1 MEILTSLGI
10 DPAVMLAQAV
20 NFFALLAILSFFV
33 YKPILKLLDERKE
46 RIAKAEEHAQLV
58 EDKLARVEELTQK
71 ELKKAQAKSQEI
83 INASKESAAQQ
94 GEELIANA
102 KEKVGKIVEEGRAV
116 IMKEKDDATKQ
127 IQTEVSRIV
136 ILATEKLLNREVQSS
151 DQEKFV
157 EEAAIE
163 IATMK

>member
-20 NFFALLAILSFFV
+20 NFFALLAILSFFI
-33 YKPILKLLDERKE
+33 YKPVLKLLDERKE

-94 GEELIANA
+94 GEELIVSA

-116 IMKEKDDATKQ
+116 IMKEKDDAAKQ
-127 IQTEVSRIV
+127 IQAEVSRIV
-136 ILATEKLLNREVQSS
+136 ILATEKLLNRELQSS

>member
-20 NFFALLAILSFFV
+20 NFFALLAILSFLV
-33 YKPILKLLDERKE
+33 YKPVLKLLDERKK

-71 ELKKAQAKSQEI
+71 ELKKAREKAHEI
-83 INASKESAAQQ
+83 INASKESATQQ
-94 GEELIANA
+94 NEELIANA

-116 IMKEKDDATKQ
+116 IAKEKSDAAKQ
-127 IQTEVSRIV
+127 IQAEVGEI
-136 ILATEKLLNREVQSS
+136 ILLATEKLLCREVRIE
-151 DQEKFV
+151 DQNKLI
-157 EEAAIE
+157 EEATTE
-163 IATMK
+163 ISTMK

>member
-20 NFFALLAILSFFV
+20 NFFALLAILTFFI
-33 YKPILKLLDERKE
+33 YRPILKLLDERKE

-71 ELKKAQAKSQEI
+71 ELRKAQEKSSEI
-83 INASKESAAQQ
+83 IAAAKESAIAS

-116 IMKEKDDATKQ
+116 IAKEKHDASRE
-127 IQTEVSRIV
+127 IQNQVGRIV
-136 ILATEKLLNREVQSS
+136 ILATEKLLRREVHAE
-151 DQEKFV
+151 DAGKLID
-157 EEAAIE
+157 EATTE
-163 IATMK
+163 ISTLK

>member
-20 NFFALLAILSFFV
+20 NFFALLAILSFFI
-33 YKPILKLLDERKE
+33 YKPVFKLLDERKD

-58 EDKLARVEELTQK
+58 EDKLARVEEMTQK
-71 ELKKAQAKSQEI
+71 EFRKAQEKSHEI
-83 INASKESAAQQ
+83 ITAAKDSATKQ
-94 GEELIANA
+94 GEEIVTMA

-116 IMKEKDDATKQ
+116 IAKEKNSAAKQ

-136 ILATEKLLNREVQSS
+136 ILATEKLLGREVDAKDQSKLV
-151 DQEKFV
+151 D
-157 EEAAIE
+157 EAVSE
-163 IATMK
+163 FATSK